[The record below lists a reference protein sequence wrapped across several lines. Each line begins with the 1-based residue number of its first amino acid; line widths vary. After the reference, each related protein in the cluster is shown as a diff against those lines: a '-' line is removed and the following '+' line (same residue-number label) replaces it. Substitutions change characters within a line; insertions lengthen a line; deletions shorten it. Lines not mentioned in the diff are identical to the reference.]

1 MIPTSTSDI
10 LAKLATL
17 KIDDA
22 PMPMTTTQ
30 TTAKSDP
37 PPSPFFTAGVG
48 LQNVASASAGA
59 RILFATDD
67 WFAKAECLL
76 NDAPPVFDP
85 NAFCLEGKV
94 MDGWET
100 RRKREPGHDW
110 CLISLCNRSH
120 IFGIEIDTAYFTGN
134 NVPAISIEVVD
145 LSPTSVSNMVSGLPG
160 AMDRLL
166 HGGQQ
171 GVGCTPEE
179 VEAAQLACRT
189 GIEWIELLAKAP
201 LCPGYEETRLHY
213 FTTSET
219 VGTHLRVNYYPDGG
233 VARLRIWGTEAPP
246 HARDKKPIYLPI
258 TTGKLCTV
266 VPHSTTDSTPS
277 QQSYDYPEISCLT
290 LGGVGLGCSNKH
302 YGEPWQL
309 IQPNLGKDMG
319 DGWETARHPSR
330 PSILFKDKATGL
342 VDSPLKDWGI
352 LKLGKP
358 AVDGVARI
366 ILDTKHFRGNY
377 PESVLVEGAFV
388 ESYVSDDTVP
398 TEANWFTLVPR
409 TRMSPDSEHVFER
422 VLEQLEN
429 SKNAV
434 THVRVSIF
442 PDGGI
447 SRVRV
452 YGKA

>member
-1 MIPTSTSDI
+1 
-10 LAKLATL
+10 
-17 KIDDA
+17 
-22 PMPMTTTQ
+22 
-30 TTAKSDP
+30 
-37 PPSPFFTAGVG
+37 
-48 LQNVASASAGA
+48 
-59 RILFATDD
+59 
-67 WFAKAECLL
+67 
-76 NDAPPVFDP
+76 
-85 NAFCLEGKV
+85 
-94 MDGWET
+94 
-100 RRKREPGHDW
+100 
-110 CLISLCNRSH
+110 
-120 IFGIEIDTAYFTGN
+120 
-134 NVPAISIEVVD
+134 
-145 LSPTSVSNMVSGLPG
+145 
-160 AMDRLL
+160 
-166 HGGQQ
+166 
-171 GVGCTPEE
+171 
-179 VEAAQLACRT
+179 
-189 GIEWIELLAKAP
+189 
-201 LCPGYEETRLHY
+201 
-213 FTTSET
+213 
-219 VGTHLRVNYYPDGG
+219 
-233 VARLRIWGTEAPP
+233 
-246 HARDKKPIYLPI
+246 
-258 TTGKLCTV
+258 
-266 VPHSTTDSTPS
+266 
-277 QQSYDYPEISCLT
+277 
-290 LGGVGLGCSNKH
+290 
-302 YGEPWQL
+302 
-309 IQPNLGKDMG
+309 MG